1 MVLALMLLKWIA
13 SGNLVEAHIIVSRY
27 SFPYFVFGIGPTQ
40 SIMMMILLKGSSNVG
55 IGCKGA
61 GGIF

>member
-40 SIMMMILLKGSSNVG
+40 SIMILLKGSSNVG